1 MFFFEAIWLWIEM
14 DLCMSC
20 YRTLLFNVLCSS
32 MEEAN
37 PLPLSPVLVLA
48 VLISQ
53 FPLCVQTKFAFHFS
67 QIPFLFSLFLIP
79 VTLLSDANVFY
90 LSCSSQSCSDW
101 TGSEVLIGFEVSISF
116 LGSLFCSFH
125 YYTPLIWVYV
135 HAYNLFIYTW
145 QWYFSSFSRLKS
157 LLHIVGLDMLSHIIH
172 GFLIFPL
179 CSLHREARRG
189 LEECSFMSICCRWG
203 ISLNTSG
210 QGSTELV

>member
-67 QIPFLFSLFLIP
+67 QNPFLFSLFLIP

-90 LSCSSQSCSDW
+90 LILFVTILQWLVWIWGLHWFRGEHHFSW
-101 TGSEVLIGFEVSISF
+101 ITF
-116 LGSLFCSFH
+116 LF
-125 YYTPLIWVYV
+125 
-135 HAYNLFIYTW
+135 
-145 QWYFSSFSRLKS
+145 
-157 LLHIVGLDMLSHIIH
+157 
-172 GFLIFPL
+172 FPL
-179 CSLHREARRG
+179 PHTIYQTYRSKIPSWFCARLQNRQF
-189 LEECSFMSICCRWG
+189 LDS
-203 ISLNTSG
+203 
-210 QGSTELV
+210 

>member
-1 MFFFEAIWLWIEM
+1 MQRTRRQRKNRVEPPPSLSLSRF
-14 DLCMSC
+14 DSC
-20 YRTLLFNVLCSS
+20 SADVSVC
-32 MEEAN
+32 
-37 PLPLSPVLVLA
+37 LPLLSYPLSFLSISYSCNPVNWCKCLQ
-48 VLISQ
+48 S
-53 FPLCVQTKFAFHFS
+53 
-67 QIPFLFSLFLIP
+67 
-79 VTLLSDANVFY
+79 